1 LRIQDN
7 SSRLAFVGCKLY
19 TFTLIH
25 STVLVSSQFVLLLP
39 VVGWARLWGFE
50 PLRKGCAKTAQAVKL
65 NNEGVPLR
73 GIAPFVFVKQM
84 VFMFNH

>member
-1 LRIQDN
+1 
-7 SSRLAFVGCKLY
+7 LY

-39 VVGWARLWGFE
+39 ACGPKRRPSACRPVFGWARLWGYE
-50 PLRKGCAKTAQAVKL
+50 PLRKDCAKTAQAVKL
-65 NNEGVPLR
+65 NNEGVPSI
-73 GIAPFVFVKQM
+73 GISPFVFVKQM

>member
-1 LRIQDN
+1 LRIEDN
-7 SSRLAFVGCKLY
+7 SGGLAFVGCKLY

-39 VVGWARLWGFE
+39 VVRWARLWGFE
-50 PLRKGCAKTAQAVKL
+50 PLGQDCAKTAQAVKL
-65 NNEGVPLR
+65 NNEGVPHS